1 MLNMTLELRYTP
13 EGFRIE
19 TPIGV
24 RVVDESDP
32 LMYHTLHEL
41 LKYHHTNHLVVGTFD
56 GDDESESFQ
65 RLRESQAIP

>member
-1 MLNMTLELRYTP
+1 MLNMTLEIRYTS

-19 TPIGV
+19 TPIGS

-41 LKYHHTNHLVVGTFD
+41 LKYHCTNHLVVGTFD
-56 GDDESESFQ
+56 DDDEFESFQ
-65 RLRESQAIP
+65 RLRESPAIP